1 MLWQNAA
8 HCNSLDYLL
17 DPLPFCKSGT
27 HFRRACF
34 GSHSSKI
41 PVDAGD
47 RAFKSFAGQ
56 SQRPVRVTAVL
67 LPTPMA
73 QDQALRALAEIRS
86 VIDRSARYSRFSAL
100 SCFLAGAA
108 ALGGS
113 GLCGAIPFAGTQP
126 QQGWNF
132 LAVWAAVLLVA
143 FVSQVL
149 LTILKARQRREAF
162 WTPIARTAFGAL
174 LGPGVAGLF
183 SSVVLVQTGHWELL
197 PGVWLLLYGCGLWG
211 VSFFAPLF
219 LRGLGA
225 AFMLAGLLA
234 WAVPS
239 CSALALGLG
248 VGGLHIVFGMGVM
261 MRYRE

>member
-1 MLWQNAA
+1 M
-8 HCNSLDYLL
+8 
-17 DPLPFCKSGT
+17 
-27 HFRRACF
+27 
-34 GSHSSKI
+34 
-41 PVDAGD
+41 
-47 RAFKSFAGQ
+47 
-56 SQRPVRVTAVL
+56 L
-67 LPTPMA
+67 LPTPLA
-73 QDQALRALAEIRS
+73 QDQALRALAEIRT

-100 SCFLAGAA
+100 SCFLAGIA
-108 ALGGS
+108 ALIGS
-113 GLCGAIPFAGTQP
+113 GCCGLVPFAGTQP
-126 QQGWNF
+126 QQGWMF

-149 LTILKARQRREAF
+149 LTFMKARQRREAF

-174 LGPGVAGLF
+174 AGPGVAGLAG
-183 SSVVLVQTGHWELL
+183 SAVLVQTGHWELL

-225 AFMLAGLLA
+225 AFMVAGVCA
-234 WAVPS
+234 WAIPA

-248 VGGLHIVFGMGVM
+248 FGGLHLVFGMVVM